1 MTLDEF
7 IAGAGPKAAE
17 VEWSGRKMQMHFRP
31 LTAGEREQVLA
42 GQKVSAPKNGAR
54 EVEYEIDLGANQR
67 EKSLVVFYSCCDAS
81 GKPAFASVEKVRAL
95 DGRLVDVLYRH
106 ATGSVQAG
114 DAGNS

>member
-7 IAGAGPKAAE
+7 LAGAAPKAAE
-17 VEWSGRKMQMHFRP
+17 VEWAGRKMQMHFRP

-42 GQKVSAPKNGAR
+42 GQKVSAPKNRG

-106 ATGSVQAG
+106 ATSAVQAG
-114 DAGNS
+114 DPGNS